1 MKMIM
6 CAVMT
11 ALITVAAGTAGA
23 QACAAAAAEGD
34 KISVPDIALAELKQA
49 LTDKSVT
56 LLDCNGST
64 SYAAGHIPGAINF
77 ATSKADLAAKLPENK
92 AALVVAYC
100 GGPACGAY
108 KAGAA
113 AATKLGYTNVKHF
126 SGGTKGWKEAGES
139 FATASLCK
147 QCGSINGTKPCC
159 KQSKP

>member
-6 CAVMT
+6 CGMVT
-11 ALITVAAGTAGA
+11 ALIAFSTGTARA
-23 QACAAAAAEGD
+23 QACAPAGD
-34 KISVPDIALAELKQA
+34 TKSVPDIALAELKQA
-49 LTDKSVT
+49 VADKSVT
-56 LLDCNGST
+56 LIDCNGSAA
-64 SYAAGHIPGAINF
+64 YAAGHIPGAINF
-77 ATSKADLAAKLPENK
+77 ATSKEDLAAKLPENK

-113 AATKLGYTNVKHF
+113 AAAKLGYTNVKHF